1 MGQHVGSELLRL
13 AIKEGLVENDP
24 SWKDSLE
31 EPLPAWVVL
40 DIALKLLERI
50 DPPSETYD

>member
-1 MGQHVGSELLRL
+1 MGHSVASRLLEE
-13 AIKEGLVENDP
+13 AVAEGLIQKDP

-40 DIALKLLERI
+40 ELALALLRRI
-50 DPPSETYD
+50 DPPSDTYD